1 MRPIEASYHN
11 YSILTKPQQC
21 CRRVK
26 EALYQSW
33 DADRNAGGKK
43 DEGIIFVLR
52 RHPQYPEVL
61 EVIDS
66 EDKTVAYRKI
76 SRGGRSWRETF
87 HDAAR
92 SSQQGRQNSEAIG
105 CGSSSRTP
113 VANNQISPASM
124 CRTGSFVGTACWSMD
139 SSTSQIRQ
147 LPPPLHAVEQQLQ
160 QLHLKSESLVST
172 SVATVSSGSWQQ
184 CQPEHPRAF
193 DAGEL
198 WEITSPCPS
207 SFPLHCRDA
216 RGVIG
221 PIPLTAMVLDRHQ
234 FCYRFHLAGN
244 KMRWL
249 AKRQGQSMAGLQCYV
264 RGTVVALL
272 LFGGCSAEGTGP
284 DLVSSTGRRESWCE
298 VQHTEDSHL
307 PRIVVL
313 PEAFSKL
320 EPIDSAVVESF
331 VLFTGIEV
339 LECFLYNTDM
349 V

>member
-1 MRPIEASYHN
+1 
-11 YSILTKPQQC
+11 
-21 CRRVK
+21 
-26 EALYQSW
+26 
-33 DADRNAGGKK
+33 
-43 DEGIIFVLR
+43 
-52 RHPQYPEVL
+52 
-61 EVIDS
+61 
-66 EDKTVAYRKI
+66 
-76 SRGGRSWRETF
+76 
-87 HDAAR
+87 
-92 SSQQGRQNSEAIG
+92 
-105 CGSSSRTP
+105 
-113 VANNQISPASM
+113 
-124 CRTGSFVGTACWSMD
+124 
-139 SSTSQIRQ
+139 
-147 LPPPLHAVEQQLQ
+147 
-160 QLHLKSESLVST
+160 
-172 SVATVSSGSWQQ
+172 
-184 CQPEHPRAF
+184 F
-193 DAGEL
+193 DAREL

-272 LFGGCSAEGTGP
+272 LFGGCSAGSSGA
-284 DLVSSTGRRESWCE
+284 DLASSTSRRESWCE
-298 VQHTEDSHL
+298 VQHIEHSQPVDSHL

-320 EPIDSAVVESF
+320 KSIDSAVVESF

>member
-1 MRPIEASYHN
+1 MRSSTSSSVNGYKEMRPIEASYHN

-66 EDKTVAYRKI
+66 EDKT
-76 SRGGRSWRETF
+76 
-87 HDAAR
+87 
-92 SSQQGRQNSEAIG
+92 
-105 CGSSSRTP
+105 
-113 VANNQISPASM
+113 
-124 CRTGSFVGTACWSMD
+124 
-139 SSTSQIRQ
+139 
-147 LPPPLHAVEQQLQ
+147 
-160 QLHLKSESLVST
+160 
-172 SVATVSSGSWQQ
+172 Q